1 MVQNYTTLTSFTTKS
16 TTPSPFKFTFASA
29 SPNVASQI
37 NFAPLGP
44 LQQQYQQPNYNNN
57 FVNFKIQTTTSDPTS
72 TTQKNILRPNN
83 FNNIISTPADFNAPQ
98 RPIVSVPTPFNTNY
112 INVDNKHDT
121 NGKIVNNAFINQKAS
136 YNTNTSSYSRQSSGR
151 VFDNHNPVNNY
162 QTTSPFANHKTFEN
176 HIPANNTV
184 LRLAPTQNNQL
195 NQQNK
200 FIAQSTTNNT
210 FYQSNQYYSTTV
222 HPPTTTTHAQ
232 IIRNPSTPERPN
244 FSQQDLINQ
253 FNFGQQKLT
262 QQKQTNNNANIN
274 RHPDA
279 QNALTSEQKR
289 LQLHYDIN
297 DYLTTDKY
305 TQNQYS
311 PTSEQYKSVQLISSA
326 TVPQISQSTP
336 IFTRK
341 YNDAVFSTTP
351 KINRQQYETNNQYK
365 TQHDRPSNLH
375 YNSNSKI
382 NDKIAHTTSQSIIP
396 STNEN
401 NYVPSSTKKF
411 STLVPKE
418 NYAPTTFKPLFYFN
432 VAKQINDNLSTI
444 SKVKTATETLT
455 YSSTSTTSRSVPIEP
470 IFNRGSIVSRPNF
483 SESTA
488 TKPQLAQQ
496 PFKQIDTSVID
507 ENDGQ
512 YHPELYEKDFARYKI
527 KNRKKQQQISQ
538 ISQKQHFAKP
548 QTDFGIGNK
557 HQSNINRGT
566 QKSFGTSVE
575 EEILNT
581 AHSQNIAAASGNELY
596 ISAKSKQSQKIST
609 NAPSNAPA
617 NAPTNRPN
625 TSKKENLSISK
636 DEKDVSYDYAYYD
649 SGNDA
654 PHEYSEFDLPDF
666 GKTRN

>member
-1 MVQNYTTLTSFTTKS
+1 M
-16 TTPSPFKFTFASA
+16 
-29 SPNVASQI
+29 ASQI

-57 FVNFKIQTTTSDPTS
+57 FINFKIQTSTSVPTS
-72 TTQKNILRPNN
+72 TTQKSILRPNN
-83 FNNIISTPADFNAPQ
+83 FNNINSTPADFNVPQ
-98 RPIVSVPTPFNTNY
+98 RPVVSVPTPFNTNY
-112 INVDNKHDT
+112 ININNKYDT
-121 NGKIVNNAFINQKAS
+121 NGKIVNNAFINHKAS
-136 YNTNTSSYSRQSSGR
+136 YNTNTSNVSRQNSGR

-162 QTTSPFANHKTFEN
+162 QTTSPFANHKTFEK

-195 NQQNK
+195 SQQNK
-200 FIAQSTTNNT
+200 SSAQSTTNNT

-222 HPPTTTTHAQ
+222 HPPTTTTTTHTQ
-232 IIRNPSTPERPN
+232 NIRNPLTPERPN

-311 PTSEQYKSVQLISSA
+311 PTSEQYKSVQSISSV

-341 YNDAVFSTTP
+341 FNDAVFSTTP
-351 KINRQQYETNNQYK
+351 KINRQQYETNNQYQ
-365 TQHDRPSNLH
+365 TQHDRPSNLQ
-375 YNSNSKI
+375 YTSNSKI
-382 NDKIAHTTSQSIIP
+382 NDKIVHTTSKSIIP

-483 SESTA
+483 SESTVI
-488 TKPQLAQQ
+488 KPQIPQQ
-496 PFKQIDTSVID
+496 PSKQINAGVID

-557 HQSNINRGT
+557 HQSNTNRGT

-581 AHSQNIAAASGNELY
+581 AHSQNIAASGNELY
-596 ISAKSKQSQKIST
+596 ISVKSKQSQKIST
-609 NAPSNAPA
+609 NAPT

>member
-1 MVQNYTTLTSFTTKS
+1 M
-16 TTPSPFKFTFASA
+16 
-29 SPNVASQI
+29 ASQI

-57 FVNFKIQTTTSDPTS
+57 FINFKIQTSTSVPTS
-72 TTQKNILRPNN
+72 TTQKSILQPNN
-83 FNNIISTPADFNAPQ
+83 FNNINSTPADFNVPQ
-98 RPIVSVPTPFNTNY
+98 RPVVSVPTPFNTNY
-112 INVDNKHDT
+112 ININNKYDT
-121 NGKIVNNAFINQKAS
+121 NGKIVNNAFINHKAS
-136 YNTNTSSYSRQSSGR
+136 YNTNTSNVSRQNSGR

-162 QTTSPFANHKTFEN
+162 QTTSPFANHKTFEK

-195 NQQNK
+195 SQQNK
-200 FIAQSTTNNT
+200 SSAQSTTNNT

-222 HPPTTTTHAQ
+222 HPPTTTTTTHTQ
-232 IIRNPSTPERPN
+232 NIRNPLTPERPN

-311 PTSEQYKSVQLISSA
+311 PTSEQYKSVQSISSV

-341 YNDAVFSTTP
+341 FNDAVFSTTP
-351 KINRQQYETNNQYK
+351 KINRQQYETNNQYQ
-365 TQHDRPSNLH
+365 TQHDRPSNLQ
-375 YNSNSKI
+375 YTSNSKI
-382 NDKIAHTTSQSIIP
+382 NDKIVHTTSKSIIP

-483 SESTA
+483 SESTVI
-488 TKPQLAQQ
+488 KPQIPQQ
-496 PFKQIDTSVID
+496 PSKQINAGVID

-557 HQSNINRGT
+557 HQSNTNRGT

-581 AHSQNIAAASGNELY
+581 AHSQNIAASGNELY
-596 ISAKSKQSQKIST
+596 ISVKSKQSQKIST
-609 NAPSNAPA
+609 NAPT

>member
-1 MVQNYTTLTSFTTKS
+1 M
-16 TTPSPFKFTFASA
+16 
-29 SPNVASQI
+29 ASQI

-57 FVNFKIQTTTSDPTS
+57 FINFKIQTSTSVPTS
-72 TTQKNILRPNN
+72 TTQKSILRPNN
-83 FNNIISTPADFNAPQ
+83 FNNINSTPADFNVPQ
-98 RPIVSVPTPFNTNY
+98 RPVVSVPTPFNTNY
-112 INVDNKHDT
+112 ININNKYDT
-121 NGKIVNNAFINQKAS
+121 NGKIVNNAFINHKAS
-136 YNTNTSSYSRQSSGR
+136 YNTNTSNVSRQNSGR

-162 QTTSPFANHKTFEN
+162 QTTSPFANHKTFEK

-195 NQQNK
+195 SQQNK
-200 FIAQSTTNNT
+200 SSAQSTTNNT

-222 HPPTTTTHAQ
+222 HPPTTTTTTHTQ
-232 IIRNPSTPERPN
+232 NIRNPLTPERPN

-311 PTSEQYKSVQLISSA
+311 PTSEQYKSVQSISSV

-341 YNDAVFSTTP
+341 FNDAVFSTTP
-351 KINRQQYETNNQYK
+351 KINRQQYETNNQYQ
-365 TQHDRPSNLH
+365 TQHDRPSNLQ
-375 YNSNSKI
+375 YTSNSKI
-382 NDKIAHTTSQSIIP
+382 NDKIVHTTSKSIIP

-483 SESTA
+483 SEPTVI
-488 TKPQLAQQ
+488 KPQIPQQ
-496 PFKQIDTSVID
+496 PSKQINAGVID

-557 HQSNINRGT
+557 HQSNTNRGT

-581 AHSQNIAAASGNELY
+581 AHSQNIAASGNELY
-596 ISAKSKQSQKIST
+596 ISVKSKQSQKIST
-609 NAPSNAPA
+609 NAPT